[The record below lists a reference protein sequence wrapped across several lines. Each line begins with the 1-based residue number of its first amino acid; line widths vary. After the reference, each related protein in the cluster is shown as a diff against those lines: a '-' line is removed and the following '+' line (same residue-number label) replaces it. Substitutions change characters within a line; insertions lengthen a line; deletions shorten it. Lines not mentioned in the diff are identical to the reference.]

1 MRRLYKQFY
10 LTIIA
15 SLLLLVAAAT
25 LMWKLAAPDLRGGE
39 VFEVAAEIAGAVL
52 PAADAP
58 AAEQRQV
65 LEHFGRKLRADLAL
79 YGADLTPIASTG
91 RSLPAP
97 SPGRLD
103 SGTIFGKG
111 GPAYALLLPDGRWL
125 VARTPVGR
133 GRPVVGIVLF
143 LGGLA
148 LAVALGAYPVVRRL
162 TGRLERLQTGVESL
176 GAGDLSARVKV
187 EGKDEVASLA
197 ASFNRAADRIEQ
209 LVAAN
214 KLLLANASHEL
225 RTPLSRLRM
234 SIELLSKGSDVGR
247 KAEIEQDIAELD
259 DLITEI
265 LLASRL
271 DAVSK
276 LERSEEVDLL
286 GLAAEEAA
294 HYDACDVSGD
304 AIVVVGDDRLLRRL
318 IRNLIENAHR
328 HGTPPVAVSVGRA
341 GGSAVL
347 RVSDHGPG
355 IPEAD
360 RERIF
365 EPFFRTGRA
374 SSSGSRSSTG
384 TGLGLALVR
393 QIARQH
399 GGDAT
404 YSAEAGG
411 RSVFTVTLPLAG

>member
-1 MRRLYKQFY
+1 
-10 LTIIA
+10 
-15 SLLLLVAAAT
+15 
-25 LMWKLAAPDLRGGE
+25 
-39 VFEVAAEIAGAVL
+39 
-52 PAADAP
+52 
-58 AAEQRQV
+58 
-65 LEHFGRKLRADLAL
+65 
-79 YGADLTPIASTG
+79 
-91 RSLPAP
+91 
-97 SPGRLD
+97 
-103 SGTIFGKG
+103 
-111 GPAYALLLPDGRWL
+111 LLLPDGRWL